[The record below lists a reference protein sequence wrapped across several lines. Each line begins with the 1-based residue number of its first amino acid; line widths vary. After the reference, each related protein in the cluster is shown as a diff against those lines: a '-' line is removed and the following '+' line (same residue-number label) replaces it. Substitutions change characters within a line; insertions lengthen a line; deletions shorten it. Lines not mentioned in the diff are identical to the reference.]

1 MTSENIT
8 ARPPRA
14 DAAQL
19 DALQDA
25 LSHTVDA
32 HAGYET
38 MTEKAEPEF
47 RSVPLKFRELH
58 HQHADR
64 LAAAM
69 VALGGDP
76 DRDGGL
82 MSTVNKAV
90 VSVRAFFDEIDD
102 DVMDNI
108 RDGEE
113 HVLES
118 LAKAE
123 AALPAGRYRDEVATM
138 RTELQALLEETAR
151 RG

>member
-1 MTSENIT
+1 MT
-8 ARPPRA
+8 AQPPGTPE
-14 DAAQL
+14 DPQAAQ
-19 DALQDA
+19 A
-25 LSHTVDA
+25 
-32 HAGYET
+32 
-38 MTEKAEPEF
+38 
-47 RSVPLKFRELH
+47 
-58 HQHADR
+58 
-64 LAAAM
+64 
-69 VALGGDP
+69 
-76 DRDGGL
+76 
-82 MSTVNKAV
+82 
-90 VSVRAFFDEIDD
+90 RAFFDEIDD

>member
-1 MTSENIT
+1 
-8 ARPPRA
+8 
-14 DAAQL
+14 
-19 DALQDA
+19 
-25 LSHTVDA
+25 
-32 HAGYET
+32 
-38 MTEKAEPEF
+38 
-47 RSVPLKFRELH
+47 
-58 HQHADR
+58 
-64 LAAAM
+64 
-69 VALGGDP
+69 
-76 DRDGGL
+76 